1 MTTMIR
7 NLDMEIKNPSLTPIY
22 EPFASVPGLMQGIRV
37 GEGLVDLS
45 GNGYTVTPIGT
56 PTLTKYSVIGDKNN
70 GFMTNVP
77 DGLQRTIIAVYK
89 QSADVATFG
98 YPVSNITQ
106 QTSAQ
111 GVGMAITDV
120 SSTSLRR
127 RSLNVGAKEY
137 NETLYGVAS
146 GPSEGVVTRNK
157 FVWTAVTVDGAGNTA
172 GLFVPAA
179 NPAIIPAT
187 LAEGANLAERTITEG
202 GGDSYYRVI
211 AWRSPTIPPVA
222 SASGLEVAE
231 WLIYDRALSLSDLQ
245 VQYGRSQRY
254 FKNLLNEQI

>member
-7 NLDMEIKNPSLTPIY
+7 NLDMEIQNPSLTPIY
-22 EPFASVPGLMQGIRV
+22 EPFASVPGLMQGVRV
-37 GEGLVDLS
+37 GDGLVDLS
-45 GNGYTVTPIGT
+45 GNGYTVAPIGT

-70 GFMTNVP
+70 GFVTNVP

-89 QSADVATFG
+89 QASDTATFG
-98 YPVSNITQ
+98 YPVGNITQ
-106 QTSAQ
+106 QTSAH
-111 GVGMAITDV
+111 GVGLAISDV

-127 RSLNVGAKEY
+127 RSLTVGAKEY
-137 NETLYGVAS
+137 NETLYAVAA
-146 GPSEGVVTRNK
+146 GPSEGVATRNK
-157 FVWTAVTVDGAGNTA
+157 FVWTAVTVDGAGNAA
-172 GLFVPAA
+172 GLFIPAA

-187 LAEGANLAERTITEG
+187 LAAGANLAERTITEG

-231 WLIYDRALSLSDLQ
+231 WLIYDRALSLADLQ